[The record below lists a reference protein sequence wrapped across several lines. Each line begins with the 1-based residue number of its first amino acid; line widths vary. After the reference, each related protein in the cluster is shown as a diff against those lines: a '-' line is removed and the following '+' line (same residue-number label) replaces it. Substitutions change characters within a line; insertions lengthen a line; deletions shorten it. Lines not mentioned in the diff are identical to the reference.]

1 MTAETTT
8 DTAAD
13 LAQAAD
19 AAVSDTAAAD
29 AAAPDTATAD
39 TAAEAAAA
47 AAEAPPEKPAKVRK
61 TSFTQALNSALD
73 LAMDRYPEMFLIGE
87 DIAEMGGDFGVTR
100 KLLAKYGPERV
111 RDTPLSEA
119 AIIGTCVGAA
129 MVGMRPV
136 AEIMFADFLGE
147 CYDQIVNNAAK
158 VHYMFDGQFTAPLVI
173 RTACGGGFGGG
184 PHHSQ
189 SVEGWFL
196 NVPGIVIVA
205 PSNPADAKGLLLA
218 SIESDDP
225 VLFLEHKALYRA
237 RAEVPDGWHTVELG
251 RAAVARQGD
260 DVTVVAAMRMVPMAL
275 EAAEAAA
282 DDGISVEVVDL
293 RTVKPYDA
301 DTVLASA
308 RKTGRV
314 VVANEAPRTG
324 GLGAELSARIG
335 EECFGDLAGPVVRVD
350 GLDTPIPFSVPLEQ
364 EILPDAGD
372 IAAAIRTAYRGAAR

>member
-1 MTAETTT
+1 MSETN
-8 DTAAD
+8 
-13 LAQAAD
+13 
-19 AAVSDTAAAD
+19 
-29 AAAPDTATAD
+29 
-39 TAAEAAAA
+39 
-47 AAEAPPEKPAKVRK
+47 VRK
-61 TSFTQALNSALD
+61 GTFVKALNDALD
-73 LAMDRYPEMFLIGE
+73 LAMEKHPEMFLIGE
-87 DIAEMGGDFGVTR
+87 DIGEMGGDFGVTR
-100 KLLAKYGPERV
+100 KLWGKYGNERV

-158 VHYMFDGQFTAPLVI
+158 LHYMFDGQFRAPLVI

-225 VLFLEHKALYRA
+225 VLFLEHKALYRS
-237 RAEVPDGWHTVELG
+237 RAEIPPGYHVTPLG
-251 RAAVARQGD
+251 KAAIAREGT
-260 DVTVVAAMRMVPMAL
+260 DVTVVASMRMVPMAL
-275 EAAEAAA
+275 TAAEQAEA
-282 DDGISVEVVDL
+282 DGVSVEVVDL
-293 RTVKPYDA
+293 RTIRPYDA
-301 DTVLASA
+301 ETILESVA
-308 RKTGRV
+308 KTGRA

-324 GLGAELSARIG
+324 GLGSELSARIS
-335 EECFGDLAGPVVRVD
+335 EECFDRLHGPAFPTPSFSRCYTDLLQPSRIHRV
-350 GLDTPIPFSVPLEQ
+350 PQVS
-364 EILPDAGD
+364 A
-372 IAAAIRTAYRGAAR
+372 

>member
-8 DTAAD
+8 AA
-13 LAQAAD
+13 APAPAAE
-19 AAVSDTAAAD
+19 AETTTAAA
-29 AAAPDTATAD
+29 PTP
-39 TAAEAAAA
+39 TAAS
-47 AAEAPPEKPAKVRK
+47 PKPGQPGAKTRK
-61 TSFTQALNSALD
+61 TSFTQALNGALD

-218 SIESDDP
+218 SIASDDP

-237 RAEVPDGWHTVELG
+237 RGEVPDGWHTTELG
-251 RAAVARQGD
+251 RAAVARAGD
-260 DVTVVAAMRMVPMAL
+260 DVTVVATMRMVPMAL
-275 EAAEAAA
+275 EAASAAA
-282 DDGISVEVVDL
+282 EDGISVEVIDL
-293 RTVKPYDA
+293 RTIKPYDA

-335 EECFGDLAGPVVRVD
+335 EECFAELAGPVVRVD

-364 EILPDAGD
+364 EILPDADD
-372 IAAAIRTAYRGAAR
+372 IAAAIRAAYRGAA